1 MKYIV
6 KLSKAMFLPD
16 CIFTFY
22 IYKVTS
28 YKRQWSGIKYGIDI
42 GHAHKYCSESTAR
55 KAALAYNGEVV
66 II

>member
-6 KLSKAMFLPD
+6 KVFSPSIIADWQM
-16 CIFTFY
+16 IYY

-42 GHAHKYCSESTAR
+42 EHAHKYCSESTAW

>member
-6 KLSKAMFLPD
+6 RFNPPKLMIGYPF
-16 CIFTFY
+16 IWY

-28 YKRQWSGIKYGIDI
+28 YKRQWSGIKYGINI
-42 GHAHKYCSESTAR
+42 EHAHKYCSESTAR

>member
-6 KLSKAMFLPD
+6 RVFRSSIIADWQM
-16 CIFTFY
+16 IYY

-42 GHAHKYCSESTAR
+42 EHAHKYCSESTAR

-66 II
+66 IV